1 MIKCKICNQ
10 EFETDKALHAHIKK
24 HGIYQAEYYCTHY
37 PRFSLFHKKKIPFI
51 NKKDYFSKEFLDI
64 DEFLLWEQ
72 NSNPEDV
79 RKKCVELLEKRVKQ
93 KNHLYAPSHNE
104 LKTLN
109 LPPINIFKKHFKSDT
124 KACKAIG
131 LEPLL
136 NKPMPKDFTALKE
149 IDNLEMLVDTREQDP
164 LPFKKTKIEKLYVGD
179 YLIKGKEY
187 TYTYVDRKSESDFLG
202 TMSGG
207 ISRFKKELEK
217 AVALESY
224 LFVVIESS
232 IDSIKKNQSRFRR
245 KINLE
250 YIFHNMRDLMHEY
263 PRKIQFVFTG
273 SREKSLKLIPL
284 LLYHGK
290 KLWDVDVQYYLDHE
304 LGNR

>member
-1 MIKCKICNQ
+1 M
-10 EFETDKALHAHIKK
+10 
-24 HGIYQAEYYCTHY
+24 
-37 PRFSLFHKKKIPFI
+37 
-51 NKKDYFSKEFLDI
+51 
-64 DEFLLWEQ
+64 
-72 NSNPEDV
+72 
-79 RKKCVELLEKRVKQ
+79 
-93 KNHLYAPSHNE
+93 KNHLRNQITEIKHSVHKDQVICGLSGGVDSTVTAAIISKAINKQLTCIYVDTGLMRLNE
-104 LKTLN
+104 TKEVVKM
-109 LPPINIFKKHFKSDT
+109 FKKHFKSYT

-164 LPFKKTKIEKLYVGD
+164 LPFKKTNIEKLYVGD